1 MNHLRETQRLQ
12 NNGLL
17 VIGIVLVAS
26 TLRAPLTAVGPIIEQ
41 IKLDLEINN
50 GVAGMITTI
59 PLLIFGIVSP
69 FVSKMMARISM
80 AHILCYALLLTMIAL
95 ILRVSG
101 GVIPFFVGTMMLG
114 VSIAC
119 GNVTLPA
126 YAKWQF
132 PLQIGVI
139 TGIYSATMNLTAG
152 LGGGVSYP
160 LSAMTSLGYRFSLI
174 FWIVFV
180 VMALLLW
187 LPQMKRMSQSHYE
200 KETKATK
207 VITSKMAWAVALT
220 MAFQSMTFYSVVAWY
235 PSILISKGVEA
246 EWAGYFLMI
255 NQFAQLPM
263 TFTFPILAEK
273 MKNQRLLILI
283 IVVLMF
289 TGFSL
294 LFTTQVWALIL
305 AMILTGMGIGACF
318 SVCMTFFSIRARTMK
333 GSLALSGFGQSVG
346 YLVASLG
353 PLLLGVSHDLTKTW
367 NVAIVMLMCMAF
379 CILLVGLY
387 ASKSAYVEDDS

>member
-1 MNHLRETQRLQ
+1 
-12 NNGLL
+12 
-17 VIGIVLVAS
+17 
-26 TLRAPLTAVGPIIEQ
+26 
-41 IKLDLEINN
+41 
-50 GVAGMITTI
+50 
-59 PLLIFGIVSP
+59 
-69 FVSKMMARISM
+69 
-80 AHILCYALLLTMIAL
+80 
-95 ILRVSG
+95 
-101 GVIPFFVGTMMLG
+101 
-114 VSIAC
+114 
-119 GNVTLPA
+119 
-126 YAKWQF
+126 
-132 PLQIGVI
+132 
-139 TGIYSATMNLTAG
+139 
-152 LGGGVSYP
+152 
-160 LSAMTSLGYRFSLI
+160 
-174 FWIVFV
+174 
-180 VMALLLW
+180 
-187 LPQMKRMSQSHYE
+187 
-200 KETKATK
+200 
-207 VITSKMAWAVALT
+207 
-220 MAFQSMTFYSVVAWY
+220 
-235 PSILISKGVEA
+235 
-246 EWAGYFLMI
+246 MI